1 MKTGNDDQLRQEL
14 RLAQLE
20 IRMLREQLLKAVQ
33 DAQRSR
39 DQSEEP
45 AKPGRPSIRESVIVP
60 MVPNEAESLTGPNR
74 APANGKPRVLYVEDS
89 EPNFRLVENV
99 LRGPPRDR
107 FDLGR
112 DGPEGPRDGAQP
124 KSAARPARSRPSRHP
139 RQQSPPSSL
148 QAQPETAKIPVIVI
162 SADAT
167 PSQIE
172 RMLDGRRPKL
182 SDKAIRDSSLP
193 LHVRRN
199 FCSAPDETAR
209 RDLYLPSPPVALM
222 VGT

>member
-20 IRMLREQLLKAVQ
+20 IKMLREQLLKAVQ

-39 DQSEEP
+39 GQSEEP
-45 AKPGRPSIRESVIVP
+45 VAPVPPAKSVVVP
-60 MVPNEAESLTGPNR
+60 MLPKGSEPGTST
-74 APANGKPRVLYVEDS
+74 NGHPRVLYVEDS

-99 LRGPPRDR
+99 LVDR
-107 FDLGR
+107 PGTDLIWAETG
-112 DGPEGPRDGAQP
+112 EQALEV
-124 KSAARPARSRPSRHP
+124 ARSQNPQLVLLDLDLPDIHGRRVLKE
-139 RQQSPPSSL
+139 L

-172 RMLDGRRPKL
+172 RMLTAGARNYLTKPFEIRRFL
-182 SDKAIRDSSLP
+182 CMFDEI
-193 LHVRRN
+193 
-199 FCSAPDETAR
+199 FAPA
-209 RDLYLPSPPVALM
+209 
-222 VGT
+222 